1 MADVLVF
8 ATFLEQ
14 GGPQDAKKEGDG
26 EKFRMSER
34 QRVAELPSPPIFAR
48 LAEILSQKPWRLPL
62 SAMLKK
68 LKTRKNQAI
77 RQG

>member
-1 MADVLVF
+1 MAAAVVF

-14 GGPQDAKKEGDG
+14 SGPQDAKREGAG

-48 LAEILSQKPWRLPL
+48 LAEILSQKQRRLPL
-62 SAMLKK
+62 SAV
-68 LKTRKNQAI
+68 TTCF
-77 RQG
+77 